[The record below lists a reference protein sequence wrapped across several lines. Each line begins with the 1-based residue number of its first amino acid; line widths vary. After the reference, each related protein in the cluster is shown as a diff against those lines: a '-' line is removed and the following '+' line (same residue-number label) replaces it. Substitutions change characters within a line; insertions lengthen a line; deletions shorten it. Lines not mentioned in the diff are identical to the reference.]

1 MKINSVTLYNIGHRT
16 IVDLIVYNILRTAGG
31 EMNSE
36 AIADTLRQLCPN
48 RKTHKNVVFK
58 AMQRLKKAKLV
69 KSRRTRDGSKWRFL
83 YQLAPQQND
92 EP

>member
-1 MKINSVTLYNIGHRT
+1 MKITSVTLYDMGHQSM
-16 IVDLIVYNILRTAGG
+16 VDIIVYHILKAATD

-36 AIADTLRQLCPN
+36 AIADTLRQLCPQ
-48 RKTHKNVVFK
+48 RRTHKNVIRD
-58 AMQRLKKAKLV
+58 AMQRLKKSKLV
-69 KSRRTRDGSKWRFL
+69 ISRRSRQGRKWRFL

>member
-1 MKINSVTLYNIGHRT
+1 MKITSVTLYDMGHRT
-16 IVDLIVYNILRTAGG
+16 IVDLIVYHILKAATE

-48 RKTHKNVVFK
+48 RKTHKNVIFK
-58 AMQRLKKAKLV
+58 SMQRLKKSKLV

-83 YQLAPQQND
+83 YQLAPQAND

>member
-1 MKINSVTLYNIGHRT
+1 MKITSVKLYDMGHQSM
-16 IVDLIVYNILRTAGG
+16 VDIIVYHILKAATD

-36 AIADTLRQLCPN
+36 AIADTLRQLCPQ

-58 AMQRLKKAKLV
+58 SMQRLKKSKLI

-92 EP
+92 EQ